1 MEFCPKCGIIL
12 TKKDGKHVCSKCG
25 YAKSNVKI
33 STTEKT
39 DTKKGTAIV
48 GEEHETMPKVH
59 MLCPK
64 CGNEECFFWSLQTR
78 AGDEGETSFYKCVKC
93 KHTWRKYR

>member
-1 MEFCPKCGIIL
+1 L

-25 YAKSNVKI
+25 YKKSGVVI

-39 DTKKGTAIV
+39 KTKGGTAIV
-48 GEEHETMPKVH
+48 NEGQEHLPMVKEM
-59 MLCPK
+59 CPK
-64 CGNEECFFWSLQTR
+64 CKNDTAYTWGVQMRGS
-78 AGDEGETSFYKCVKC
+78 DEGETSFYKCTKC